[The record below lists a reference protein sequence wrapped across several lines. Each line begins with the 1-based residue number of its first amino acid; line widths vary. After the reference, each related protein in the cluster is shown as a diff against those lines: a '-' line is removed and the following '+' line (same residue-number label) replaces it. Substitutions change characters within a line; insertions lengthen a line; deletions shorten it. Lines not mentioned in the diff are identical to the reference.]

1 MINLDDASARA
12 DYYRAHG
19 LWTDER
25 LGWVVSD
32 VAAHTPDREF
42 IVIGDDRYTYGEF
55 SRWAEEVG
63 RDLVAAGIKRGDRI
77 LIQLPNQVEA
87 LVAQAAAFR
96 IGAVNVPV
104 VPIYR
109 EHELSYI
116 TRDCR
121 PAAIIAV
128 GENRGRIPTAEFD
141 ELLAGTDIEPL
152 RYCVG
157 EDAPKGWRQFPA
169 QPAADAEPVT
179 GLPDPLEAD
188 KCAIMLYT
196 SGTTSNPKGVQLTSR
211 AFISNARALRTA
223 LGFGSDTTFFV
234 CSPLS
239 HLAGFVSGV
248 LWPSSVGSKVVVM
261 PKWNGEEAAAV
272 IEREKVNFTTAA
284 AVFLHD
290 LVAVYREGRYTDH
303 RITYF
308 MSGGAATPPALIREA
323 NELGVMAWRGYGMT
337 ETGGGVCWGSPHET
351 LEVKAETDGRVI
363 PGTEIQAVD
372 QDRNPLPP
380 GGEGEIRV
388 RSPQSMTGYT
398 VDEVTRAQMDA
409 AGWTYT
415 GDVGTVDAS
424 GLVRITGRI
433 KDIINRAGEK
443 FSTREIEELILS
455 HPSVAAVAVVGLPD
469 PRLGEK
475 VGAFVTLAPD
485 AVWTDGS
492 DLEAYL
498 KEQRLTLQKIP
509 TTWTVVEGLPF
520 TASGKVQKHLLV
532 DLVR

>member
-1 MINLDDASARA
+1 MDDATARA

-25 LGWVVSD
+25 LGWMVAD
-32 VAAHTPDREF
+32 IAAHTPDREF
-42 IVIGDDRYTYGEF
+42 IVLGDERFTYGEF
-55 SRWAEEVG
+55 SRWCEAVG
-63 RDLVAAGIKRGDRI
+63 RAWVEAGIRPGDRV

-109 EHELSYI
+109 EHELAYI
-116 TRDCR
+116 VGDCK
-121 PAAIIAV
+121 PAAVIAV
-128 GENRGRIPTAEFD
+128 KENRDRVPTTEFD
-141 ELLAGTDIEPL
+141 ALLATAGLAPL

-157 EDAPKGWRQFPA
+157 DDAPEGWTSFPGRPGA
-169 QPAADAEPVT
+169 DDPAPDPSD
-179 GLPDPLEAD
+179 LPDPLPAD
-188 KCAIMLYT
+188 ECAIMLYT
-196 SGTTSNPKGVQLTSR
+196 SGTTSAPKGVRLSSR
-211 AFISNARALRTA
+211 AFVSNARALRTA
-223 LGFGSDTTFFV
+223 LGFGSETVFFV

-248 LWPSSVGSKVVVM
+248 LWPSSVGSKVVIM

-272 IEREKVNFTTAA
+272 IEREKVTFTTAA

-290 LVAVYREGRYTDH
+290 LVGVYREGRFTDH

-337 ETGGGVCWGSPHET
+337 ETGGGVCWGSPHESI
-351 LEVKAETDGRVI
+351 EVKAESDGRVI

-372 QDRNPLPP
+372 PDRNPLPP

-388 RSPQSMTGYT
+388 RSPQSMMGYT
-398 VDEVTRAQMDA
+398 VEELTTAQLDE

-415 GDVGTVDAS
+415 GDVGTVSAT
-424 GLVRITGRI
+424 GIVRITGRI

-443 FSTREIEELILS
+443 FSTRDIEELILS
-455 HPSVAAVAVVGLPD
+455 HPSIASVAVVGLPD
-469 PRLGEK
+469 PRLGET
-475 VGAFVTLAPD
+475 VGAFITLAPGAEWD
-485 AVWTDGS
+485 GGTAVV
-492 DLEAYL
+492 EYL
-498 KEQRLTLQKIP
+498 KDRRLTLQKIP
-509 TTWTVVEGLPF
+509 TSWTVLDTLPF
-520 TASGKVQKHLLV
+520 TASGKVQKHVLV
-532 DLVR
+532 DLSRG